1 MELIIRTTRLDEREA
16 LEALQRRASLAN
28 PADREALLTH
38 PEAIELPA
46 AQLEANQV
54 VLAEHDGV
62 LLGFAAVLERD
73 DGDVE
78 LDGLFVEP
86 EHWRRGIGRALVEH
100 CAASARETGASNLHV
115 ISSLE
120 AEAFYHRCGF
130 ETIGPWDTRFS
141 PALEMTK
148 RLL

>member
-1 MELIIRTTRLDEREA
+1 MEFIIRTARLDEREA

-28 PADREALLTH
+28 PDDREALLTH
-38 PEAIELPA
+38 PDAIELPA

-62 LLGFAAVLERD
+62 VLGFAVVLERD
-73 DGDVE
+73 DGDIE
-78 LDGLFVEP
+78 LDGLFVAP
-86 EHWRRGIGRALVEH
+86 EHWRRGIGRALVER
-100 CAASARETGASNLHV
+100 CATDAGKAGAVQLHV
-115 ISSLE
+115 IGSYH

-130 ETIGPWDTRFS
+130 ETIGPWQTRFG

-148 RLL
+148 RL